1 MKGVTMNNKIT
12 SLIIAAVMMLVSGC
26 YGQNGSGDS
35 SSQTESSADSV
46 DSVSEA
52 EIIDSLNNGII
63 IDEVSGNVYKDERNA
78 NPGIPETSSAM
89 VIALEFT

>member
-1 MKGVTMNNKIT
+1 MNNKIT

-46 DSVSEA
+46 NSVDSVSEA
-52 EIIDSLNNGII
+52 EIIDSLNNGITRSMI
-63 IDEVSGNVYKDERNA
+63 
-78 NPGIPETSSAM
+78 
-89 VIALEFT
+89 LF

>member
-35 SSQTESSADSV
+35 PAQTESSADSV
-46 DSVSEA
+46 DL
-52 EIIDSLNNGII
+52 SLIHI
-63 IDEVSGNVYKDERNA
+63 
-78 NPGIPETSSAM
+78 
-89 VIALEFT
+89 